1 MTAHE
6 FPEVDWA
13 AAYAR
18 LAATDRALDEVDNP
32 GEERLRELWI
42 SRARA
47 LAEPLAGPAPEFEA
61 TEQLVVFAL
70 AGERYGVDAAHVLSI
85 QPVDE
90 LTPVPHTPGH
100 IAGIMIVRGRVLTA
114 LDLRVLFDLPRRGL
128 TESTRLLVVQ
138 SAGME
143 VGLLADEVLT
153 VAGLASGALQPPLAH
168 LSGVRADFLRGVTPD
183 LVAVL
188 DLEAMLGDQRLKVY
202 DEP

>member
-1 MTAHE
+1 MTADE
-6 FPEVDWA
+6 VPEVDWY

-18 LAATDRALDEVDNP
+18 LAATDRALDEVDSP
-32 GEERLRELWI
+32 SEGHLRELWTA
-42 SRARA
+42 RART
-47 LAEPLAGPAPEFEA
+47 LAEPLPGPAPGFEA
-61 TEQLVVFAL
+61 NEQLVVFAL
-70 AGERYGVDAAHVLSI
+70 AGERYGVDAARVLSI

-90 LTPVPHTPGH
+90 LTPVPHTPGY

-114 LDLRVLFDLPRRGL
+114 LDLRALFDLPRQGL
-128 TESTRLLVVQ
+128 TESTRVLVVQ

-153 VAGLASGALQPPLAH
+153 VAGLAPGALQPPLAH
-168 LSGVRADFLRGVTPD
+168 LSGLRADILRGVTLD

-188 DLEAMLGDQRLKVY
+188 DLDAMLGDQRLKVH